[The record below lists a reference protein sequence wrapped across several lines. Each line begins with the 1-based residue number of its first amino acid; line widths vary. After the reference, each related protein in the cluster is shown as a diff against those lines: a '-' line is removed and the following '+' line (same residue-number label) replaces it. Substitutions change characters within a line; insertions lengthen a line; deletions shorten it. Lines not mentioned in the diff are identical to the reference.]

1 MKPHKIVKNLFAQ
14 ISLSLGLICVSLIAP
29 TATAQAIDLTS
40 FIAAYNQAGST
51 QIVSVTGGVKQSPTT
66 NSNLLLGTSVDGKSS
81 IWETQ
86 ISAEVSGLLLD
97 TANGGVTLLPND
109 LMDAANILLPT
120 SSGVVIQQ
128 DDSFSYLSA
137 SAATSGTAPV
147 NLGTVPD
154 AEEGFDRQ
162 VTALA
167 AVDGAIYIAT
177 IDYESGQTDSALGVS
192 HVWYLN
198 GSISATDSYSTTG
211 TYIDSIAVNPNS
223 PTTGQIILV
232 DLKPAEATSA
242 SVSISIS
249 GDHKFTLTSSPSA
262 TKIATDVLDSYVVWG
277 ATNNVP
283 TPLTVKVT
291 AMGTTVYATNGDIV
305 VRFPANVN
313 VSIVPSIGS
322 LDLSGNLANKLN
334 PTATLTVPLA
344 KNYSYNSK
352 IRVSA
357 TSSYS
362 GFGYEIAGAT
372 PNILLTSGKTSS
384 PLTASGAAVKSNFCL
399 TLTTPA
405 TTTLNALNQQ
415 VCSTV
420 SNLLTVTAKKRVV
433 SIVTSGTAIT
443 VEKQTIKKKKASW
456 AKFKIKIKL
465 VKGKATAKFKAAGVY
480 RFTAAATK
488 TNSLTV
494 SKNITIK

>member
-1 MKPHKIVKNLFAQ
+1 MKKMVGPNNFIRFSIGLVM
-14 ISLSLGLICVSLIAP
+14 LSISLIAP
-29 TATAQAIDLTS
+29 ASTAQAIDLTS
-40 FIAAYNQAGST
+40 FVAAYNQSGDT

-97 TANGGVTLLPND
+97 TANGGVTLLPNE
-109 LMDAANILLPT
+109 LMDPANILLPT
-120 SSGVVIQQ
+120 GSGVVIQQ
-128 DDSFSYLSA
+128 EESFSYLSA

-147 NLGTVPD
+147 NLGTIPD

-177 IDYESGQTDSALGVS
+177 IDYEAGQTDSALGVS

-198 GSISATDSYSTTG
+198 GSSSATDSYTSTG
-211 TYIDSIAVNPNS
+211 TYIDSIAINPNS

-232 DLKPAEATSA
+232 DLKPTDATSA

-249 GDHKFTLTSSPSA
+249 NDRKFTLTSSPSA
-262 TKIATDVLDSYVVWG
+262 TAITADILDSYLVWG

-291 AMGTTVYATNGDIV
+291 AKGTTVYATNGDMV
-305 VRFPANVN
+305 VAFPADVN
-313 VSIVPSIGS
+313 VSIVPTVSA
-322 LDLSGNLANKLN
+322 LDLSGNLANKLT
-334 PTATLTVPLA
+334 PTATLSKALA
-344 KNYSYNSK
+344 KNYTYNSK
-352 IRVSA
+352 ILVSA
-357 TSSYS
+357 TASFS
-362 GFGYEIAGAT
+362 GFGYEIAGTA

-384 PLTASGAAVKSNFCL
+384 PLAASGANVKSNFCL
-399 TLTTPA
+399 TLTTAA

-415 VCSTV
+415 SCSTV

-433 SIVTSGTAIT
+433 SIVTTGAVIT

-488 TNSLTV
+488 TNSVTV